1 MFGKKK
7 REEDNFEEFEEY
19 SSDEGYEPQFPEN
32 RDPDA
37 YDEPMDE
44 AEYYPE
50 ESGYDEYEETYDGEE
65 TYDNEAYE
73 EESSWARDDEEYDE
87 DYDEEPEDKPE
98 PRSIFRPETRKPN
111 FVVSVL
117 LNTIRVLIVIVV
129 LAGVAGL
136 GALAGIAKGYVDTA
150 PELNLVAMDT
160 QAQTS
165 FIYDCNGNL
174 ITEPFRGTWSIGI

>member
-65 TYDNEAYE
+65 AYDNEAYE
-73 EESSWARDDEEYDE
+73 EESSWARDDEEYD
-87 DYDEEPEDKPE
+87 
-98 PRSIFRPETRKPN
+98 
-111 FVVSVL
+111 
-117 LNTIRVLIVIVV
+117 
-129 LAGVAGL
+129 
-136 GALAGIAKGYVDTA
+136 
-150 PELNLVAMDT
+150 
-160 QAQTS
+160 
-165 FIYDCNGNL
+165 
-174 ITEPFRGTWSIGI
+174 

>member
-7 REEDNFEEFEEY
+7 REEDNFEEFEGY
-19 SSDEGYEPQFPEN
+19 SSDEGYDPRFPEDS
-32 RDPDA
+32 DPDG
-37 YDEPMDE
+37 YDEAD
-44 AEYYPE
+44 YSE
-50 ESGYDEYEETYDGEE
+50 EPGYEEYEETYDNGEE
-65 TYDNEAYE
+65 VYGEEPYE
-73 EESSWARDDEEYDE
+73 EEASWAQDDDDDE
-87 DYDEEPEDKPE
+87 DYPEEKPE

-111 FVVSVL
+111 FVISVL

-150 PELNLVAMDT
+150 PELNLVALDT

-165 FIYDCNGNL
+165 FI
-174 ITEPFRGTWSIGI
+174 